1 MRGRGCAWQGGMCE
15 GVCMTGGMHGRR
27 ACVVG
32 GLPGRG
38 VCMQETQLLK
48 YASIEMHSCFK

>member
-1 MRGRGCAWQGGMCE
+1 MHDKGGMC
-15 GVCMTGGMHGRR
+15 VAGGMHGRR

-48 YASIEMHSCFK
+48 YASY

>member
-1 MRGRGCAWQGGMCE
+1 MHDKGGMC
-15 GVCMTGGMHGRR
+15 VAGGMHGRR

-38 VCMQETQLLK
+38 CACRRHN
-48 YASIEMHSCFK
+48 Y

>member
-1 MRGRGCAWQGGMCE
+1 
-15 GVCMTGGMHGRR
+15 MTGGMHGRR

-38 VCMQETQLLK
+38 RACRRHNHLSMHP
-48 YASIEMHSCFK
+48 IGMHSCFK